1 MSKFY
6 TNVAVAKNEILLR
19 GYEDGKRV
27 QMQIP
32 YKPYLFVPTPTQSKY
47 KTLNGQSV
55 GRVDFD
61 SIREARDFLGKYKD
75 VHGTAVYGLN
85 HFAYTFIYDHYR
97 GDVQYDPSIISVCAI
112 DIEVDISN
120 DKGFPDI
127 QAADN
132 EITLITL
139 SRNGKKA
146 VFGCGEYVNN
156 NPGTVTYYKCKDE
169 YALLQ
174 SFVDMWNSVE
184 FSPDIITG
192 WNIEFFDIPYLIN
205 RIMRVHG
212 ISMARKLSPWNIL
225 NDSMIEFMGREQQV
239 YVPVGITVLD
249 YMQMY
254 KKFGNAIQESYSLD
268 HIAFV
273 VLGERKL
280 DYGEYGSL
288 AGLQV
293 GNWQMYV
300 DYNIRDVEL
309 VERIDM
315 KLKLIELVYAI
326 AYDAKVNYQDTFTTV
341 RAWDVI
347 IHNYLMDRNIVVH
360 QLKIA
365 NDDRGILGGY
375 VKDPQV
381 GMHQWVVSL
390 DLNSLYPHIIMQY
403 NISPETFNGWLDGV
417 DECWEKEEAERRL
430 IRVLDGD
437 LNRYHDDIVKHDV
450 AVAAN
455 LTTFRR
461 DKTGFLPALMQKY
474 YDERVTYKEKMIEA
488 GKAYEVATG
497 EEKEQLGK
505 DKARYNN
512 FQMAKKLQL
521 NSAYGALANKY
532 FRWYRNE
539 FAEAITSSGQLTT
552 RWIERKLN
560 TYLNKAFSTVDVD
573 YVIACDTDS
582 VYIKA
587 DKFIAL
593 AGKEMTK
600 EQEVEYLDKVCVKVL
615 EPYINKC
622 YEELRQYINGVAQK
636 MRMKRE
642 CIADKGIWTAKK
654 RYILNVYNQEG
665 VAYAK
670 PKLKMMGIEA
680 IRTSTPQVCR
690 DAIKKAL
697 EVIMNN
703 SEQDLQQFI
712 RESREDFSTMSFSQV
727 ASPRSVK
734 DLDKYVDKSSIFQ
747 KGTPINVKGAL
758 IYNFYLKK
766 LNLDKKYEAIA
777 SGQKIKYA
785 YCITPNPLQ
794 CSVIACTSE
803 LPKEFGMDRYIDRN
817 MQFEKAFLEPI
828 KSITNAIGWE
838 IEPRATLL
846 DFFQ

>member
-1 MSKFY
+1 M
-6 TNVAVAKNEILLR
+6 
-19 GYEDGKRV
+19 
-27 QMQIP
+27 
-32 YKPYLFVPTPTQSKY
+32 
-47 KTLNGQSV
+47 
-55 GRVDFD
+55 
-61 SIREARDFLGKYKD
+61 
-75 VHGTAVYGLN
+75 
-85 HFAYTFIYDHYR
+85 
-97 GDVQYDPSIISVCAI
+97 
-112 DIEVDISN
+112 
-120 DKGFPDI
+120 
-127 QAADN
+127 
-132 EITLITL
+132 
-139 SRNGKKA
+139 
-146 VFGCGEYVNN
+146 
-156 NPGTVTYYKCKDE
+156 
-169 YALLQ
+169 
-174 SFVDMWNSVE
+174 
-184 FSPDIITG
+184 
-192 WNIEFFDIPYLIN
+192 
-205 RIMRVHG
+205 
-212 ISMARKLSPWNIL
+212 
-225 NDSMIEFMGREQQV
+225 
-239 YVPVGITVLD
+239 
-249 YMQMY
+249 
-254 KKFGNAIQESYSLD
+254 
-268 HIAFV
+268 
-273 VLGERKL
+273 
-280 DYGEYGSL
+280 
-288 AGLQV
+288 
-293 GNWQMYV
+293 
-300 DYNIRDVEL
+300 
-309 VERIDM
+309 
-315 KLKLIELVYAI
+315 

-381 GMHQWVVSL
+381 GMHKWVVSL

-403 NISPETFNGWLDGV
+403 NISPETFAGWLNGA

-437 LNRYHDDIVKHDV
+437 IRRHHDVIVNDDV

-474 YDERVTYKEKMIEA
+474 YDERSVYKEKMIEA

-497 EEKEQLGK
+497 EEKERLGK
-505 DKARYNN
+505 DKARFNN

-560 TYLNKAFSTVDVD
+560 TYLNKAFSTSDVD

-587 DKFIAL
+587 DKFIGL
-593 AGKEMTK
+593 AGKAMTK
-600 EQEVEYLDKVCVKVL
+600 EQEVEYLDRVCIKVL

-622 YEELRQYINGVAQK
+622 YEELREYVNGVAQK

-697 EVIMNN
+697 EVVMNET
-703 SEQDLQQFI
+703 EQDLQQFI
-712 RESREDFSTMSFSQV
+712 RKCREDFSTMSFSQV
-727 ASPRSVK
+727 ASPRSVR

-828 KSITNAIGWE
+828 KSITGAIGWE

-846 DFFQ
+846 DFLE